1 LGGKIPPFFEYIPL
15 LSTLSEWRMSTASQS
30 VKTTS
35 YDPAELIANHQV
47 GVWRYL
53 RAIGCDAAAADD
65 LTQETF
71 LAVLEKP
78 FEHYNDAATASYL
91 RRVAYNLLVSAKRKD
106 KKLQVVEDVE
116 EFDTCWE
123 DWAGDS
129 HGEERLEALN
139 ECLQALTE
147 RARWSLQMRFRDK
160 LSRAEIAA
168 ALEITEHGAKN
179 LMQRAK
185 QQLKDCVDRKI
196 K

>member
-1 LGGKIPPFFEYIPL
+1 
-15 LSTLSEWRMSTASQS
+15 MSTASQPA
-30 VKTTS
+30 KPTS

-53 RAIGCDAAAADD
+53 RALGCDAAVADD

-78 FEHYNDAATASYL
+78 FEHYNDAATGSYL
-91 RRVAYNLLVSAKRKD
+91 RRVAYNLLISLKRKD
-106 KKLQVVEDVE
+106 KKLRVVEDVE
-116 EFDTCWE
+116 EFDACWE

-129 HGEERLEALN
+129 HGEERLDALK
-139 ECLQALTE
+139 ECLQGLTD
-147 RARWSLQMRFRDK
+147 RARWSLEMRFRDK

-185 QQLKDCVDRKI
+185 HQLRDCVDRKV